1 MAKKMYQVIIEIL
14 DIVYDQFDKRDYLL
28 SQFIEVLPQFPSVP
42 INFMVE
48 VFKET
53 KLNNSE
59 TQLIT
64 SAVNLSNDPV
74 CLMKIGQSCL
84 GYFA

>member
-14 DIVYDQFDKRDYLL
+14 DIVYGQFDKRDYLL
-28 SQFIEVLPQFPSVP
+28 SQFIEIMPQFPSVP

-53 KLNNSE
+53 KLNNS
-59 TQLIT
+59 
-64 SAVNLSNDPV
+64 
-74 CLMKIGQSCL
+74 
-84 GYFA
+84 